1 MFTNDDYQSSVNL
14 STFTQILIHQTKAAI
29 FQSKQTEWMD
39 PPMPQPEYT
48 LNMINFPDN
57 FRSKN
62 VISHFHT
69 YPEYKFDHPEY
80 LRN

>member
-1 MFTNDDYQSSVNL
+1 
-14 STFTQILIHQTKAAI
+14 
-29 FQSKQTEWMD
+29 MD

-69 YPEYKFDHPEY
+69 RSLNINLFIQNIYEINLHDPRIVD
-80 LRN
+80 